1 MKTKRINLTRKVQR
15 EIAFSINRHI
25 TDLRIEWLRDAVSN
39 NRTNVSYHDTQLNE
53 LDGNLLADINSILG
67 IIP

>member
-1 MKTKRINLTRKVQR
+1 MQSKRISLTESVQR

-25 TDLRIEWLRDAVSN
+25 NDIRLDLLKVNAKNSHYSVNQQD
-39 NRTNVSYHDTQLNE
+39 DQLNK
-53 LDGNLLADINSILG
+53 LGGDLLADINSILG